1 MALTS
6 GLKSE
11 DEPTLVGRDL
21 ELALIREHLHGLGEG
36 RAVLLRGPA
45 GIGKT
50 RLMHEVLTDLD
61 SDARVLTVKCQAS
74 GGAAY
79 AAVRGL
85 FAPLG
90 LTDGDPARHP
100 LLAGSSALAGSAAL
114 ALPALT
120 TDGDP
125 EGRPA
130 DMYGVMHGLYWLTAS
145 LAAERPVVL
154 AVDDLQWCDEA
165 SLSWLG
171 FLLRRAEG
179 LPVSLLL
186 TLRTEVEPARLD
198 VLDEMADAPSCL
210 TVDVEPLTDH
220 AVRDMLAASLA
231 VAPDAAVVARC
242 MELTGGTPFLVQ
254 LLVREL
260 KGRTRD
266 AALDADAL
274 HDGLGHGTIAR
285 FHLDRLTPERLA
297 VAKAL
302 AVLESDD
309 IETVAAL
316 AGTTPGPAAGAVDAL
331 RAAGLLYP
339 DSLAYRHDL
348 MRQAVL
354 DATPAEQRL
363 ALRERAARLLNDSG
377 HPSDQVAVQLMH
389 LPEVPEPWMVTVLR
403 SAALGAEQRGAPA
416 TAGQYLSR
424 ALRHDLDD
432 IELLSASARVL
443 AHSDHPTALSRLEHA
458 LTLATDPRL
467 RCRLVLQY
475 VITSLGAQNSL
486 RAFELVG
493 ETLPM
498 VEAELGD
505 APDEQA
511 LRTLVEAMALVSGLD
526 EKSTVR
532 RVSERFRDHT
542 LPPGETA
549 EERLLLGMLC
559 ALGTLEGR
567 PAAELVP
574 AAERVLRV
582 GDVSLG
588 GWGALGAS
596 LTLYLADEIRPVEL
610 VLTTLLEHAQK
621 RGQAWNSALVSTT
634 RAQVHMWAGNIAQA
648 LSDAQLAFDLVH
660 RDLHVKSAVG
670 PHCTLADVLVLRGDA
685 RKAEELLDLV
695 RRPRLDQFTLESH
708 TYMMSRART
717 RAALGDLEGA
727 LGHLLR
733 CGDSLAEAGIGNPVL
748 APWWYDAAQVLA
760 DLGRFGEGRDI
771 LDRVAPA
778 VLRWGTPRAQGM
790 LAVSRGVLTPGDTGV
805 DALTEATRLLD
816 GSPGRLEHARA
827 EYLLGRRLLERGD
840 AEGARERLRRA
851 IDIAVLCGDRQL
863 LDQAVPALGAAGG
876 RLRSGTES
884 PTDALSGSE
893 RQVAERAAAG
903 ATNREIAEALFL
915 TQRTVEFH
923 LTSVYRKLGIRGRGE
938 LAAVLAAE
946 RRPVG

>member
-1 MALTS
+1 MAFTPAP
-6 GLKSE
+6 KAA
-11 DEPTLVGRDL
+11 DESALVGRDL
-21 ELALIREHLHGLGEG
+21 ELALIREHFHGTGDG
-36 RAVLLRGPA
+36 HAVLLRGPA
-45 GIGKT
+45 GMGKT
-50 RLMHEVLTDLD
+50 RLMSAALAEMGAG
-61 SDARVLTVKCQAS
+61 ARVLTVKCQES

-79 AAVRGL
+79 DAVREL
-85 FAPLG
+85 FTPLG

-100 LLAGSSALAGSAAL
+100 LLAGSAAL

-120 TDGDP
+120 DGASD
-125 EGRPA
+125 GRPA

-145 LAAERPVVL
+145 VAAEQGLIL

-165 SLSWLG
+165 SLRWLG

-179 LPVSLLL
+179 LPLALLL
-186 TLRTEVEPARLD
+186 TLRTGVEHAHPE
-198 VLDEMADAPSCL
+198 VLDEMADAACCL
-210 TVDVEPLTDH
+210 TVDVEPLTDD
-220 AVRDMLAASLA
+220 AVRAMLAAALA
-231 VAPDAAVVARC
+231 VTPDASVVGRC

-254 LLVREL
+254 LVVREL
-260 KGRTRD
+260 RERAPD
-266 AALDADAL
+266 AGLDADAL
-274 HDGLGHGTIAR
+274 RDGLGHGAVAR
-285 FHLDRLTPERLA
+285 FHLDRLGPDRLA

-309 IETVAAL
+309 IEAVAAL

-331 RAAGLLYP
+331 RAAGLLRT

-354 DATPAEQRL
+354 DATPAEERL

-377 HPSDQVAVQLMH
+377 CPTEQVAVQLMH

-403 SAALGAEQRGAPA
+403 SAAHGAEQRGAPA

-424 ALRHDLDD
+424 ALRHHVDD
-432 IELLSASARVL
+432 IELLSDSARVL
-443 AHSDHPTALSRLEHA
+443 AHTDHATALSRLEHA
-458 LTLATDPRL
+458 LSLATDPRV

-475 VITSLGAQNSL
+475 VITSLGAENSL

-498 VEAELGD
+498 VESELGHS
-505 APDEQA
+505 PDEQA
-511 LRTLVEAMALVSGLD
+511 MRTLLEAMALLSGLD
-526 EKSTVR
+526 EKSNVR
-532 RVSERFRDHT
+532 RVSERFRDYVP
-542 LPPGETA
+542 PPGETA

-559 ALGTLEGR
+559 VLGTLEGR

-574 AAERVLRV
+574 AAEQVLRV

-588 GWGALGAS
+588 GWGAFGS
-596 LTLYLADEIRPVEL
+596 SFTLYLADEIEPVE
-610 VLTTLLEHAQK
+610 VGLTALLEHAQ
-621 RGQAWNSALVSTT
+621 RHGQAWNSALASTT
-634 RAQVHMWAGNIAQA
+634 RARMHMWAGNIARA
-648 LSDAQLAFDLVH
+648 LADAQLAFHLVH
-660 RDLHVKSAVG
+660 RDLYVKNAVS
-670 PHCTLADVLVLRGDA
+670 PYCTLAVALVHHGDA
-685 RKAEELLDLV
+685 RRAEDVLDLIQ
-695 RRPRLDQFTLESH
+695 RPRLDQFTLVSH
-708 TYMMSRART
+708 TYLMSRARV

-727 LGHLLR
+727 LGPLLR

-760 DLGRFGEGRDI
+760 DLGRHGEGQDVV
-771 LDRVAPA
+771 DRVAPA
-778 VLRWGTPRAQGM
+778 VRRWGTPRAQGM
-790 LAVSRGVLTPGDTGV
+790 LALARGVLTPDDSGIDEL
-805 DALTEATRLLD
+805 AEAARLLEAT
-816 GSPGRLEHARA
+816 PGRLEHARA

-840 AEGARERLRRA
+840 AESARERLRRS

-876 RLRSGTES
+876 RLRHGTES

-923 LTSVYRKLGIRGRGE
+923 LTSVYRKLGIRGRRE

-946 RRPVG
+946 RGPVS